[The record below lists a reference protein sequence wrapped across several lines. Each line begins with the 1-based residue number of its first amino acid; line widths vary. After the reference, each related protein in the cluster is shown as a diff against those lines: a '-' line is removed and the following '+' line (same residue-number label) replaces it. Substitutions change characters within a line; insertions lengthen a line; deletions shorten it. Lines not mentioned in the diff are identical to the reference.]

1 MIHTQKRTHSPQTT
15 LPQSTTQQSPR
26 HKKQNPPQLT
36 PTHTQNGRYTPKI
49 SKSRRSKTDFRNF
62 CHNTNSTNPG
72 RQLKHPPKSAV
83 SAANEHIRTP
93 HTNNSCHSPTTHFV
107 SPTIPDPNFVK
118 RFISKSLPT
127 RNATKP
133 HSLRH
138 PNDVYIV
145 DADPPIPLPQ
155 PNPHPGTAELHPPP
169 SPLPVRE
176 ITVFLKVPPQSVS
189 IRLFSPLSCTHRLPG
204 KPRYLPSRTCDPHSG
219 TVHELP

>member
-1 MIHTQKRTHSPQTT
+1 
-15 LPQSTTQQSPR
+15 
-26 HKKQNPPQLT
+26 
-36 PTHTQNGRYTPKI
+36 
-49 SKSRRSKTDFRNF
+49 
-62 CHNTNSTNPG
+62 
-72 RQLKHPPKSAV
+72 
-83 SAANEHIRTP
+83 
-93 HTNNSCHSPTTHFV
+93 
-107 SPTIPDPNFVK
+107 
-118 RFISKSLPT
+118 
-127 RNATKP
+127 
-133 HSLRH
+133 LRH